1 MFVVQLMLFGVVV
14 TAEWCAPESLTENGS
29 DALAG
34 LKTDVY
40 MFGGLMFELIAGRE
54 PFFWVARH
62 TLLNKRISDYHAG
75 ACTSA
80 LDEARSMSLFRPV
93 LQPGYYAG
101 TDRCG
106 VD

>member
-1 MFVVQLMLFGVVV
+1 MVQFMLFGVVV

-29 DALAG
+29 EALAG

-40 MFGGLMFELIAGRE
+40 MFGGLMFELITGRE

-93 LQPGYYAG
+93 LRPGYDAG
-101 TDRCG
+101 TERGGAD
-106 VD
+106 